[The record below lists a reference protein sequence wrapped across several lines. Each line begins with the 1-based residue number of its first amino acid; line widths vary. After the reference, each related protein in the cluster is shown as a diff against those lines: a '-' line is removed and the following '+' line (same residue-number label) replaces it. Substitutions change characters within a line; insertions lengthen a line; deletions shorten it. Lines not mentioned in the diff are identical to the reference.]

1 MMNEEDKKNI
11 IQDLNLKIGGDI
23 NDLSNAY
30 EIENEL
36 VVRRDQLQ
44 SSLHVANNLV
54 PTKLSSAIIKAER
67 NSTQINNLKNKSQT
81 LKLKVESFLQKT
93 EPLRDELNKRFT
105 AINKLE
111 QTLVYLKS
119 FEKIEELSRQM
130 KQCNDDEQ
138 LVLSYGELKEMCK
151 QYKVGHRA
159 TYVREYVHYWHNI
172 LKDKLTKHYED
183 VLKLLKWPITT
194 AAENSPPPKDVL
206 IRFSNLTRYLFLIEE
221 PEDMHVNTISEEVQ
235 EQDPCL
241 PVRILLRPLKK
252 RFTFHFTGSRQT
264 ARIDRPEWFL
274 TQTLTWIKDHQGF
287 VKNNV
292 QPVADKLQ
300 LKNVKTVDEFNA
312 GLISLA
318 AERLHTVLG
327 LYHTQG
333 TKGELVDVD
342 AAFAHAVDETL
353 GFHRELVTITGKD
366 GNSVL
371 SVLTKA
377 ETFVRWLAVEKKYA
391 LAKMDET
398 LGSEQWCE
406 PVAAGVSSAVGTVLW
421 VPRGADWFIALLKTI
436 EDRYAVLPQPGH
448 RLQFLEL
455 QLELVEEW
463 RVRLTQLLSA
473 ALATLSVDSLLTA
486 DAGPHA
492 LTAVVNAAHHT
503 RTVLLQWAHS
513 LHYLQLHYYR
523 RQFQHFTQQQH
534 RDDDTE
540 SSSSSDDDEEED
552 TDDDLIKKSSKAE
565 GESDETM
572 SLKEV
577 EVRAKKLALN
587 EVTRRDSVVMELN
600 QFDITSPIANLA
612 VTEPLSTMGAE
623 GAGGVTEEAG
633 VFAEAPALLAHLR
646 DAGLAAIAD
655 HILLEFKASLR
666 DYKKQKWHAWMMVEE
681 MALSVSAALC
691 RPLAA
696 LLARVS
702 TAQQRLAPPL
712 AVRLRAA
719 LAHHIDD
726 YIFEEVVLENW
737 FNTGGTV
744 QFTHDVKRNLLP
756 AFTPPNKVASQVN
769 QLPKLLEACKLLN
782 MDYDDAR
789 RLRASL
795 SKQPNAAVEN
805 LSSHNIRH
813 MQPNEA
819 LQILNQRTDL
829 SDSTSPA
836 SVMELF

>member
-1 MMNEEDKKNI
+1 MNEDDKKNI
-11 IQDLNLKIGGDI
+11 IQDLNIKIGGDI
-23 NDLSNAY
+23 NDLSNTY
-30 EIENEL
+30 DIENEL

-54 PTKLSSAIIKAER
+54 PTKLSSAIKKAEE
-67 NSTQINNLKNKSQT
+67 NSTQINNLKNKGRT
-81 LKLKVESFLQKT
+81 LKLKVEDFLQKT
-93 EPLRDELNKRFT
+93 EPLRNELDKRFT

-111 QTLVYLKS
+111 QTLIYLKS

-138 LVLSYGELKEMCK
+138 LVLSYGELKDMCG
-151 QYKVGHRA
+151 QYKLGHRA
-159 TYVREYVHYWHNI
+159 SYVREYTHYWHNI
-172 LKDKLTKHYED
+172 LKDKLTRHYED
-183 VLKLLKWPITT
+183 VLKLLKWPIGT
-194 AAENSPPPKDVL
+194 AAENSPPSKEVL
-206 IRFSNLTRYLFLIEE
+206 VRFTNLTRYLFLIEE
-221 PEDMHVNTISEEVQ
+221 PEDMHTNTISEELLQ
-235 EQDPCL
+235 DQDPCL

-252 RFTFHFTGSRQT
+252 RFTFHFTGPRQT

-300 LKNVKTVDEFNA
+300 LKNVKTVDEFNE

-327 LYHTQG
+327 MYHTQG

-342 AAFAHAVDETL
+342 SAFAHAVDETL
-353 GFHRELVTITGKD
+353 GFHRELVAITRKD

-398 LGSEQWCE
+398 LDSEQWCE

-421 VPRGADWFIALLKTI
+421 VPRGADWFISLLKTI

-455 QLELVEEW
+455 QLELLEEW

-473 ALATLSVDSLLTA
+473 AADALGVDSLLTA
-486 DAGPHA
+486 DATPLA
-492 LTAVVNAAHHT
+492 LTAVINAAHHT
-503 RTVLLQWAHS
+503 RIVLLQWAHS
-513 LHYLQLHYYR
+513 LHYLQLHFYR

-540 SSSSSDDDEEED
+540 TSSSSDDDEEED
-552 TDDDLIKKSSKAE
+552 SDDEHTKKSKAE
-565 GESDETM
+565 GVTDETM

-577 EVRAKKLALN
+577 ELRAKKLALN
-587 EVTRRDSVVMELN
+587 EVSRRNSMIMELS

-612 VTEPLSTMGAE
+612 VTEPL
-623 GAGGVTEEAG
+623 AGDSAGEEAG

-646 DAGLAAIAD
+646 DAGLAALAD

-681 MALSVSAALC
+681 SALCVSAALC

-696 LLARVS
+696 LVARVAAAS
-702 TAQQRLAPPL
+702 QRLAPAL
-712 AVRLRAA
+712 ALRLRAD
-719 LAHHIDD
+719 LAADLDH
-726 YIFEEVVLENW
+726 YIFEEIVLENW

-744 QFTHDVKRNLLP
+744 QFTHDVKRNLVP
-756 AFTPPNKVASQVN
+756 AFIPPNKVASQVN

-789 RLRASL
+789 RLRAAL
-795 SKQPNAAVEN
+795 SKQPNVAVDN
-805 LSSHNIRH
+805 LATHGVRH
-813 MQPNEA
+813 IQPNEA

-829 SDSTSPA
+829 SDTTSPA

>member
-1 MMNEEDKKNI
+1 MNEEDKKNI
-11 IQDLNLKIGGDI
+11 IQDLNLRIGSDI
-23 NDLSNAY
+23 NDLSNAS
-30 EIENEL
+30 EIENQL

-44 SSLHVANNLV
+44 SSLNLANNLV
-54 PTKLSSAIIKAER
+54 PTKLSSALKKAEK
-67 NSTQINNLKNKSQT
+67 NSTQINNLKNKSVT
-81 LKLKVESFLQKT
+81 LKSRIESFLEKT
-93 EPLRDELNKRFT
+93 EPLRDGLNKRFT

-111 QTLVYLKS
+111 QTLIYLKS
-119 FEKIEELSRQM
+119 FEKIDDISRQM

-138 LVLSYGELKEMCK
+138 LVLCYGELKELCN
-151 QYKVGHRA
+151 QYKDGHRGV
-159 TYVREYVHYWHNI
+159 YVREYTHYWHNI

-194 AAENSPPPKDVL
+194 ADNSPPPKEVL
-206 IRFSNLTRYLFLIEE
+206 VKFSNLTRYLFLIEE
-221 PEDMHVNTISEEVQ
+221 PEGLHTNSISELAE

-241 PVRILLRPLKK
+241 PVKILLRPLKK

-274 TQTLTWIKDHQGF
+274 TQTLAWIKDHQGF
-287 VKNNV
+287 IKNNV
-292 QPVADKLQ
+292 QPVVDKLQ

-327 LYHTQG
+327 LYHTQRK
-333 TKGELVDVD
+333 KGELVDVD

-353 GFHRELVTITGKD
+353 GFHREFVTVTGKD
-366 GNSVL
+366 GNNVL

-398 LGSEQWCE
+398 LDNDQWCE
-406 PVAAGVSSAVGTVLW
+406 PVASGVTSAVGTVLW
-421 VPRGADWFIALLKTI
+421 VPRGADWFITLLKTI

-448 RLQFLEL
+448 RLQFLEM

-473 ALATLSVDSLLTA
+473 AAESLGVDSLLAT
-486 DAGPHA
+486 DAAPLA

-534 RDDDTE
+534 RE
-540 SSSSSDDDEEED
+540 ESIKSSSSSEDDDINANG
-552 TDDDLIKKSSKAE
+552 LRLSSYVFSE
-565 GESDETM
+565 GESDEAM

-577 EVRAKKLALN
+577 EERAKTLALN
-587 EVTRRDSVVMELN
+587 AVSRRNSLVTDISKFELVA
-600 QFDITSPIANLA
+600 PLANLS
-612 VTEPLSTMGAE
+612 VTEPLWNPAVDGSASGA
-623 GAGGVTEEAG
+623 EEAG
-633 VFAEAPALLAHLR
+633 VFSEAPTLLAHLR
-646 DAGLAAIAD
+646 DAGLAAIID
-655 HILLEFKASLR
+655 HILFEFRASLR

-681 MALSVSAALC
+681 MALSVSASLC
-691 RPLAA
+691 RPLSA
-696 LLARVS
+696 LLARV
-702 TAQQRLAPPL
+702 AAAHQRLAPPL
-712 AVRLRAA
+712 ARRMRAA
-719 LAHHIDD
+719 LAHHVDQ
-726 YIFEEVVLENW
+726 YIFEEVVLQNW

-744 QFTHDVKRNLLP
+744 QFTHDVKRNLVP
-756 AFTPPNKVASQVN
+756 AFTLPYKVSSQMI
-769 QLPKLLEACKLLN
+769 QLPRLLESCKLLN

-795 SKQPNAAVEN
+795 SKQPNLAVEN
-805 LSSHNIRH
+805 LSTHGIRH
-813 MQPNEA
+813 VQPNEA
-819 LQILNQRTDL
+819 LQILSQRTDL
-829 SDSTSPA
+829 NESSSPS